1 MNNSLNTRVEELR
14 GIMVDAVLN
23 RQTFQHREVLFLSQM
38 LDTLI
43 VKAQTEQNNRCRSQI
58 KPSTEEE

>member
-1 MNNSLNTRVEELR
+1 MENQLLERVEKLR

-23 RQTFQHREVLFLSQM
+23 RQTFQHREVLHLSQM

-43 VKAQTEQNNRCRSQI
+43 VQAQTEQHRTRVLTRA
-58 KPSTEEE
+58 STEEE